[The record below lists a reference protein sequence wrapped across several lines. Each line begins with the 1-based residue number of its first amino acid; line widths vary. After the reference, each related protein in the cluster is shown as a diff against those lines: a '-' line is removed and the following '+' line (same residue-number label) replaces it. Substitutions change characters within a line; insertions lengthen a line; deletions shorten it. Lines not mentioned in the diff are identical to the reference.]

1 MLPLRRLA
9 PVLPTVASRPIEA
22 SKAAV
27 CYVRKTSFPAVHGAP
42 PALNHIY
49 KHGGVLNG
57 ISVVSKSCYG
67 RSLSLGELS
76 SGECRLS
83 APASSGATEGET
95 MSELICLELSVVLW
109 IAHVLVQAF
118 TARAEFGDQYLF
130 SPRDQAVTAKGVL
143 AGRATRALHNYVENL
158 GPFIAMALG
167 LIATGHTGGI
177 GGVGAIIWLLAR
189 IVYLPIYLAGTL
201 YVRTAAWAVSVI
213 GLLMMLWRLAFS

>member
-1 MLPLRRLA
+1 MQARPEAYRQATAGPLTAFQSCQSPAMDAVSASVRL
-9 PVLPTVASRPIEA
+9 
-22 SKAAV
+22 
-27 CYVRKTSFPAVHGAP
+27 
-42 PALNHIY
+42 
-49 KHGGVLNG
+49 
-57 ISVVSKSCYG
+57 
-67 RSLSLGELS
+67 
-76 SGECRLS
+76 GECRLS
-83 APASSGATEGET
+83 APALSGATEGET

-109 IAHVLVQAF
+109 IAHILVQAF

-167 LIATGHTGGI
+167 LIVTGHTGGI

-189 IVYLPIYLAGTL
+189 IAYLPIYLAGTL

>member
-1 MLPLRRLA
+1 
-9 PVLPTVASRPIEA
+9 
-22 SKAAV
+22 
-27 CYVRKTSFPAVHGAP
+27 
-42 PALNHIY
+42 
-49 KHGGVLNG
+49 
-57 ISVVSKSCYG
+57 
-67 RSLSLGELS
+67 
-76 SGECRLS
+76 
-83 APASSGATEGET
+83 
-95 MSELICLELSVVLW
+95 MSELICLELSAVLW

-189 IVYLPIYLAGTL
+189 IAYLPIYLAGTL